1 MCDKI
6 EQQQPEAPGTE
17 LLILQ
22 DHLAL
27 PRYKYVTRGQD
38 RVLLVPQPSLDD
50 QNDPLLWPRWK
61 KWLTFSNGLVYTFLG
76 SVTGPM
82 MAGGM
87 QPDTILPS
95 LLKTKPPNL
104 LCRNDPARN
113 FLQTTRLRY
122 CIQ

>member
-27 PRYKYVTRGQD
+27 SQYKYVTRGQE

-61 KWLTFSNGLVYTFLG
+61 KWLTFSNGLVYAFLG

-87 QPDTILPS
+87 QPGLILPS
-95 LLKTKPPNL
+95 LL
-104 LCRNDPARN
+104 
-113 FLQTTRLRY
+113 
-122 CIQ
+122 